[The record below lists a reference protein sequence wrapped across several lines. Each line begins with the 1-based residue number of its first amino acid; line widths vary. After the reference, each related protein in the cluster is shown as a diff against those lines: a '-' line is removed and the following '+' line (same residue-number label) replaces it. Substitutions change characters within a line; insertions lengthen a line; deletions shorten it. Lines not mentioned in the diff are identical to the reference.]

1 VRAVVDRRVRAV
13 RRSDWR
19 LLRRVLR
26 ELANHWLALVAL
38 GVLNLAASPLA
49 LLTPLPIK
57 IVVDNVL
64 GRQPSL
70 PLLNTMV
77 GGAPR
82 DRFELL
88 VVAMVLLVVVV
99 ILTELQDVASEA
111 LGTLVGERVTLGFRA
126 RLFNHVQRL
135 SVSFH
140 DFRGTADSIYR
151 IQYDAPSLQYLT
163 IGAGIPLV
171 AAAVTLASMLYVT
184 FRIDATL
191 ALIALAVT
199 PVLFLLSSSYNQRM
213 RRRYRGVKELEAS
226 ALQVVQEVLTA
237 LRVVKAFGRHEGEL
251 ERFVRQSGLGVRA
264 RVRLTL
270 AEGVFGLL
278 VSLTTAV
285 GSALVLLV
293 GVQHVQRGSLSL
305 GSLLVV
311 VAYLSQLYRPLTTTT
326 KKVADVQMSLAGAER
341 AFELLDEIPDVAE
354 RPGAIAIRRAAGGV
368 EFRDVTFSY
377 NRVTEVLRGT
387 SFSVGA
393 GSRVGLIGRT
403 GAGKT
408 TLISLL
414 LRFYDPSGGRI
425 LLDGVD
431 LRDYRLDD
439 LRRQFALVLQEPL
452 LFSTTILENIEYAR
466 PGATR
471 EATIEAA
478 KAADAHDFISLLP
491 DAYETQVGERGMLLS
506 GGERQRISLA
516 RAFLK
521 DAPVLLLDEPTSSVD
536 SGTEAAIVSA
546 LDRLMAGRTTIVI
559 SHRLSTLSACD
570 ELLELSEGSVHK
582 ATAGFG
588 GERRRAYAE

>member
-1 VRAVVDRRVRAV
+1 VKASAGRRGRAV

-26 ELANHWLALVAL
+26 ELV
-38 GVLNLAASPLA
+38 VINLAASPLA

-64 GRQPSL
+64 GRHPSP
-70 PLLNTMV
+70 PLLNALV
-77 GGAPR
+77 GSTSG

-88 VVAMVLLVVVV
+88 VLAVALLVVVA

-171 AAAVTLASMLYVT
+171 ASAVTLASMLYVT

-191 ALIALAVT
+191 AVIALAVT
-199 PVLFLLSSSYNQRM
+199 PVLFLLSSSYNHRM
-213 RRRYRGVKELEAS
+213 RRRYRGVKELEAG
-226 ALQVVQEVLTA
+226 ALKVVQEVLTA

-270 AEGVFGLL
+270 AEGGFGLL

-326 KKVADVQMSLAGAER
+326 KKVADVQLSLAGAER

-354 RPGAIAIRRAAGGV
+354 RPGAIAIRRAAGRI
-368 EFRDVTFSY
+368 EFQDVAFSY
-377 NRVTEVLRGT
+377 HRLTEVLRGT
-387 SFSVGA
+387 SFTVDA
-393 GSRVGLIGRT
+393 GSRIGLIGRT

-452 LFSTTILENIEYAR
+452 LFSTTILENIAYGR
-466 PGATR
+466 PGATG
-471 EATIEAA
+471 EAIIEAA
-478 KAADAHDFISLLP
+478 KAANAHDFITLLP
-491 DAYETQVGERGMLLS
+491 GAYETQVGERGMLLS

-546 LDRLMAGRTTIVI
+546 LERLMAGRTTIVI

-570 ELLELSEGSVHK
+570 ELLELSEGSVRQ

>member
-311 VAYLSQLYRPLTTTT
+311 VVYLSQLYRPLTTTT

-588 GERRRAYAE
+588 GERRRTYAE